1 MPSLIYWLTTAGES
15 VLGLFGIRA
24 PYEQP
29 TYRIVT
35 TLANGVEIRTYEE
48 RTAIETSLDDGRD
61 DQAFGRLFAYI
72 TGANTP
78 SKSPPQAIAMTI
90 PVERSA
96 GNTLRFFLP
105 RAVAA
110 GPPPPRDPRVH
121 VVVLPPETVAA
132 LRFSGSLA
140 SAEIARQDLILRAAL
155 AAGGWHATGA
165 TARFGYDP
173 PFTPP
178 FLRRNEVVVTVSR

>member
-1 MPSLIYWLTTAGES
+1 MPSLGYWLTVAGES
-15 VLGLFGIRA
+15 ALGFFGIRA

-29 TYRIVT
+29 GYRIVA
-35 TLANGVEIRTYEE
+35 TLANRVEIRAYDS
-48 RTAIETSLDDGRD
+48 RTVVETPVANGRD

-78 SKSPPQAIAMTI
+78 ARSIAMTV

-96 GNTLRFFLP
+96 ADTLRFFLP
-105 RAVAA
+105 RRIAA
-110 GPPPPRDPRVH
+110 DPPSPTDPSVH
-121 VVVLPPETVAA
+121 VTVLPAETVAA
-132 LRFSGSLA
+132 RRFSGGLSQ
-140 SAEIARQDLILRAAL
+140 SETVRQDRILRAAIA
-155 AAGGWHATGA
+155 AAGWRATGA

-178 FLRRNEVVVTVSR
+178 PLRRNEVVVPVTR